1 MAILLGILSA
11 FSFGVG
17 DFLARFSSKEVG
29 FKNSLFWMLVVGSI
43 FYLILF
49 YYFGSGLSPNAIGL
63 SNSFLSGIL
72 IMFGLLC
79 LYRGLQMGPVSIVA
93 SIAATNPF
101 FVFVIRF
108 FLGSEPTLIQWI
120 ATLIVISG
128 AILVSISADSFKESL
143 GLSKKQIKESLIV
156 SFMASGMLALGII
169 FSQEAS
175 ISLNDPIM
183 AVVYVRFFS
192 LLGIAVLLLFIKSKI
207 TLTKKAVPILFF
219 QGILETTGY
228 FCLVYAY
235 AIDKESIAV
244 VISSGFGLVT
254 VLLARLVLK
263 EKISIIQT
271 LGISL
276 TFIGVVL
283 LLI

>member
-43 FYLILF
+43 FYLVLF
-49 YYFGSGLSPNAIGL
+49 YFFGSGLSPNAIGL

-93 SIAATNPF
+93 SITATNPF

-108 FLGSEPTLIQWI
+108 FLGSEPTLTQWI
-120 ATLIVISG
+120 ATLVVISG
-128 AILVSISADSFKESL
+128 AIFVSISADSFKESL

-156 SFMASGMLALGII
+156 SFMASGMLALGLI

-175 ISLNDPIM
+175 NSLDPIE
-183 AVVYVRFFS
+183 AVMGIAS
-192 LLGIAVLLLFIKSKI
+192 LLFFMKSKI

-228 FCLVYAY
+228 FCLVSAY
-235 AIDKESIAV
+235 AFDKVSIAV

-263 EKISIIQT
+263 EKISKIQT

-276 TFIGVVL
+276 TFIGVVGL
-283 LLI
+283 TI

>member
-17 DFLARFSSKEVG
+17 DFLARFSSQEVG

-43 FYLILF
+43 FYLFLF
-49 YYFGSGLSPNAIGL
+49 YFFGSGLSPNTIGL

-79 LYRGLQMGPVSIVA
+79 LYKGLQMGPVSIVA

-108 FLGSEPTLIQWI
+108 FLGSEPTITQWI

-128 AILVSISADSFKESL
+128 AVFVSISADSFKESL
-143 GLSKKQIKESLIV
+143 GLSKKQIKEALIV
-156 SFMASGMLALGII
+156 SFMASGMLALGLI

-175 ISLNDPIM
+175 NSLDPIE

-192 LLGIAVLLLFIKSKI
+192 LLGIATLLLFTKSKI
-207 TLTKKAVPILFF
+207 TMTKKAAPILFF

-228 FCLVYAY
+228 FC
-235 AIDKESIAV
+235 
-244 VISSGFGLVT
+244 FC
-254 VLLARLVLK
+254 LLYTSDAAD
-263 EKISIIQT
+263 E
-271 LGISL
+271 
-276 TFIGVVL
+276 
-283 LLI
+283 

>member
-49 YYFGSGLSPNAIGL
+49 YFFGSGLSPNTIGL

-93 SIAATNPF
+93 SF

-108 FLGSEPTLIQWI
+108 FLGSEPTLTQWI
-120 ATLIVISG
+120 ATLVVISG
-128 AILVSISADSFKESL
+128 AIFVSISADSFKESL

-156 SFMASGMLALGII
+156 SFMASGMLALGLI

-175 ISLNDPIM
+175 NSLDPIE
-183 AVVYVRFFS
+183 AVIYVRFFS
-192 LLGIAVLLLFIKSKI
+192 LLGIASLLFFMKSKI

-228 FCLVYAY
+228 FCLVSAY
-235 AIDKESIAV
+235 AFDKVSIAV

-254 VLLARLVLK
+254 VLFARLVLK
-263 EKISIIQT
+263 EKISKIQT

-276 TFIGVVL
+276 TFIGVVGL
-283 LLI
+283 TI